1 MVMRRRMKMSNNLI
15 EILRVEVRGKK
26 NATEALKELENK
38 MELLDA
44 IERCF
49 DSANT
54 GFDSFAGNTLNITI
68 CASTSHQ
75 PPIPPN
81 PDYSRLLSWS
91 YERIYKR
98 RGMTPPTSKEN
109 KYPTSKDADSI
120 SLTRAQKK
128 KIKERKK
135 NVND

>member
-1 MVMRRRMKMSNNLI
+1 MSNNLI
-15 EILRVEVRGKK
+15 EILRSEVRGKK

-54 GFDSFAGNTLNITI
+54 SFDSFAGNTLNITI

-81 PDYSRLLSWS
+81 PDYSRLLRWS
-91 YERIYKR
+91 YEHIYKR
-98 RGMTPPTSKEN
+98 RGMTPPASKEN
-109 KYPTSKDADSI
+109 EYPTTKDVNNI
-120 SLTRAQKK
+120 PLTRAQKK
-128 KIKERKK
+128 KTKERKK

>member
-1 MVMRRRMKMSNNLI
+1 MSNNLI
-15 EILRVEVRGKK
+15 EILRSEVRGKK
-26 NATEALKELENK
+26 NATEALKELEGRI
-38 MELLDA
+38 ELLDT

-49 DSANT
+49 ACADTS
-54 GFDSFAGNTLNITI
+54 FDSFAGNTLNITI

-75 PPIPPN
+75 TLTPN
-81 PDYSRLLSWS
+81 PDYSRLLMWS
-91 YERIYKR
+91 YEHIYKR

-109 KYPTSKDADSI
+109 KYPTNKDADSI